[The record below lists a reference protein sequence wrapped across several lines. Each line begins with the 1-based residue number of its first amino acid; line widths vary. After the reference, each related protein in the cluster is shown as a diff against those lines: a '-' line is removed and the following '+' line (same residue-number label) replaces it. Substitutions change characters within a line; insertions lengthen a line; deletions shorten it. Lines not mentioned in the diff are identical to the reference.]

1 MRPIKSAQQ
10 QQQQKHNHQS
20 KLHFSTSPSVANK
33 MFAKKLQRTA
43 VEARRGNLLFF
54 FFTET
59 TICAT

>member
-10 QQQQKHNHQS
+10 QQMHNHQS

-33 MFAKKLQRTA
+33 MFAKKLQGTA
-43 VEARRGNLLFF
+43 LEARRGNLLFF
-54 FFTET
+54 FFFTET